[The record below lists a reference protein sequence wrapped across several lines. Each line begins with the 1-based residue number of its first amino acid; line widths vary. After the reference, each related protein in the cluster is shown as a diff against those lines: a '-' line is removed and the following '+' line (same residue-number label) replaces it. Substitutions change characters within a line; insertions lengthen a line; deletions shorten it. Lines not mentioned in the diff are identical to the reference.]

1 MDFNYS
7 EEQNLLAD
15 SVTKFIG
22 NDYSYEARRK
32 RTATADGFDRATW
45 TTFAELG
52 WLAVPFSED
61 DGGIGGGPIET
72 MIVMEEFGKGLVVE
86 PYVSS
91 VVLAGTALK
100 IAGNADQKAE
110 LIGGIIDGSRLLTL
124 AYCEPQSRFDLF
136 DVKTHASK
144 DSQGNYIINGSKAM
158 VLNGGTADTLIVSVR
173 TSGEQ
178 RDEAGVSLLVV
189 PVDTAGVAI
198 KSYPTLDGHRA
209 AEVQLQNVSVAAT
222 ALLGEEGK
230 GVTVLNQ
237 VSDAANLAL
246 CAEAVGMMEKL
257 YKETVEYSKTRK
269 QFGVPISVFQALQH
283 RMVDMFTLHA
293 ECKSLLLRAV
303 MTTAANDPDAARNI
317 AALKYGIA
325 TKGQKV
331 AHEAVQIFGGMGMT
345 DEMSVGMY
353 LKRINVINTLFGN
366 GDYHLQRFIA
376 A

>member
-22 NDYSYEARRK
+22 NDYSYELRRK

-45 TTFAELG
+45 NTFAELG
-52 WLAVPFSED
+52 WLAVPFSEE

-91 VVLAGTALK
+91 VILAGTALK
-100 IAGNADQKAE
+100 VAGSAEQKAE
-110 LIGGIIDGSRLLTL
+110 LIGGIIDGSRLLSL
-124 AYCEPQSRFDLF
+124 AYFEPQARFDLF
-136 DVKTHASK
+136 DVNTSAKK
-144 DSQGNYIINGSKAM
+144 DAQGNYVINGSKAM

-173 TSGEQ
+173 TGGGQ
-178 RDEAGVSLLVV
+178 RDESGITLLIVPANAAGVSVR
-189 PVDTAGVAI
+189 
-198 KSYPTLDGHRA
+198 SYPTLDGHRA
-209 AEVQLQNVSVAAT
+209 AEVQFSNVSVPASAR
-222 ALLGEEGK
+222 LGEEGK
-230 GVTVLNQ
+230 GLAVLQQ
-237 VSDAANLAL
+237 VADTANLAL

-257 YKETVEYSKTRK
+257 YKETVEYTKTRK
-269 QFGVPISVFQALQH
+269 QFGVAIAVFQALQH

-303 MTTAANDPDAARNI
+303 MTAAVNDQEARRNI
-317 AALKYGIA
+317 SALKYAIA

-366 GDYHLQRFIA
+366 GDYHLQRFMA